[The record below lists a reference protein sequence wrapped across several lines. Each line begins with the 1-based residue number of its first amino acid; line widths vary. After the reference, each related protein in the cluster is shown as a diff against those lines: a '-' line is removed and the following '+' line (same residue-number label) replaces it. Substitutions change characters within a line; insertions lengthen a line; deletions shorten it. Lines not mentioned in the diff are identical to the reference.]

1 VSVLCID
8 DLPCIEF
15 GSDVRRKVRLV
26 VSPWTIPGGGAAVV
40 HVTIPPGGVSEGHVH
55 PDCDEIIHFD
65 RAGLVVIDGEEMP
78 VRKNSVVVAAK
89 GCVHECRNTSRRQTL
104 RLLCFF
110 SPAFQ
115 PYGRYPEL
123 IAMMSGYLEEN
134 PGASPSKTH
143 RRNSGDGR

>member
-1 VSVLCID
+1 MGAICID

-15 GSDVRRKVRLV
+15 GDAVKREVRLV
-26 VSPWTIPGGGAAVV
+26 VSPWTNPGGGAAVV
-40 HVTIPPGGVSEGHVH
+40 HVTIPPGGISEGHVH

-65 RAGLVVIDGEEMP
+65 RAGLVVIDGKETP
-78 VRKNSVVVAAK
+78 VRKNSLVVAPK
-89 GCVHECRNTSRRQTL
+89 GCLHECRNTSPRQTL

-123 IAMMSGYLEEN
+123 IEMTRAYLEGN
-134 PGASPSKTH
+134 PGPGPSKTH
-143 RRNSGDGR
+143 RRSNGEGR